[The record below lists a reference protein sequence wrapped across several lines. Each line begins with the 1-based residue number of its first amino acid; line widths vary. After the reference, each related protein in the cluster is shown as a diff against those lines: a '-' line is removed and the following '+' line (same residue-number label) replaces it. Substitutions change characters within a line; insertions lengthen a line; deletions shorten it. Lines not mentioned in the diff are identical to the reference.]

1 MLPNFS
7 ILEFIREFGQAH
19 SILVYI
25 VIFAIIFAESGL
37 FFGFFFPGD
46 SLLFMVG
53 FLASQGALHIWMLIP
68 LLALA
73 AITGD
78 SVGFWTGKKFGGWMM
93 KQEESFI
100 FKKSHLLKAQRF
112 YEEHGGK
119 TLILARFIPAIR
131 TFAPIVAGMANMK
144 YEKFI
149 SFNVVGGVL
158 WAAGMTMLGY
168 LLGNVIPE
176 SDVDKYL
183 LPIVGAIVVISVL
196 PALFQMLKG
205 EKKEG
210 FSLLFRVKI
219 LLSRI
224 VGR

>member
-1 MLPNFS
+1 
-7 ILEFIREFGQAH
+7 
-19 SILVYI
+19 
-25 VIFAIIFAESGL
+25 
-37 FFGFFFPGD
+37 
-46 SLLFMVG
+46 
-53 FLASQGALHIWMLIP
+53 
-68 LLALA
+68 
-73 AITGD
+73 
-78 SVGFWTGKKFGGWMM
+78 
-93 KQEESFI
+93 
-100 FKKSHLLKAQRF
+100 
-112 YEEHGGK
+112 
-119 TLILARFIPAIR
+119 
-131 TFAPIVAGMANMK
+131 MANMK

-196 PALFQMLKG
+196 PALFQMIKG

-210 FSLLFRVKI
+210 FSLLFKAKI
-219 LLSRI
+219 LLSRL